1 MATMPYSH
9 SRPNALSP
17 QKEAH
22 TVWPSLPMPCPPAP
36 RPAVRSAPR
45 GLPPLGT
52 SPKWAR
58 TPFVLWCLA
67 SLTEQVSRVQ
77 PCCRALS
84 GLQSLS

>member
-1 MATMPYSH
+1 MRPQCPAATATRMLCSPHRLAVTPHALPY
-9 SRPNALSP
+9 
-17 QKEAH
+17 
-22 TVWPSLPMPCPPAP
+22 PPPP